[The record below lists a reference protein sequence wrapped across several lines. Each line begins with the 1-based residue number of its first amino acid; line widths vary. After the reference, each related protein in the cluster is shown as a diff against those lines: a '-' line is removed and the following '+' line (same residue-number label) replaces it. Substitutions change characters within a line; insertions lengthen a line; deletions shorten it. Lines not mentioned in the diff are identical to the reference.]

1 MMVEE
6 CVKFMFMI
14 WNLLLGYNS
23 SSLVIFYFRYR
34 PQSLGLQF
42 LLLYLSIQLIPSYS
56 PIFIHPDHPILLS
69 KIFPSSSS
77 RSTLLYLSIQL
88 IPSYSLIF
96 ICSTHPIPF
105 YSILF
110 ILQLIPSCFLIFIRY
125 THPILL
131 TSIYLFH
138 SSHPVVFYLFVQLIP
153 SYSSILT
160 VPFISYSLIFIR
172 SINPILISYIHP
184 LHSSHPTILYLSFH
198 LIPSYSPIYYYTA
211 GIWERI
217 ILLESRKG
225 LYFRNL
231 GEDYTAGIQERIVLL
246 ESRKGLHCW
255 NLGLYCQNVSET

>member
-14 WNLLLGYNS
+14 WNLLLSYNS
-23 SSLVIFYFRYR
+23 SSLVIFYSRYR

-42 LLLYLSIQLIPSYS
+42 LLLYLSIQLI
-56 PIFIHPDHPILLS
+56 
-69 KIFPSSSS
+69 
-77 RSTLLYLSIQL
+77 T
-88 IPSYSLIF
+88 SYSLIF
-96 ICSTHPIPF
+96 IHPAHPILLSYIYPSSSSHPTLLYLSVPLIPSHSTLF
-105 YSILF
+105 YLSF
-110 ILQLIPSCFLIFIRY
+110 QLIPSCFLIFIRY

-138 SSHPVVFYLFVQLIP
+138 SSHPVLFYLFVQVIP

-160 VPFISYSLIFIR
+160 VPFIPYSLIFIR
-172 SINPILISYIHP
+172 SIHPILLSYIRP
-184 LHSSHPTILYLSFH
+184 LHSSHPTLLYLSFH
-198 LIPSYSPIYYYTA
+198 LIPSYSLIYYYTA

-231 GEDYTAGIQERIVLL
+231 GEDYTPGIQDCWNLGEHCTAGIQEGITLL
-246 ESRKGLHCW
+246 ESRIILLECVG
-255 NLGLYCQNVSET
+255 NLKENKL